1 MLHLAFLRMLWSTFR
16 PHIKAESRKNLDKT
30 KTKITSAM
38 IKVMSQ
44 WTILFTVQA
53 EFRSRKYAN
62 TPTQGRTYAF
72 KLNLWK
78 SLREGAAGRP
88 DACMGQMASLSLGA
102 FPEAWGVAGTW
113 GWSTLRIR
121 EACLPRRVRR
131 MKDVLAPPAGLISD
145 LLKHVL
151 GSQSEQVSPSWRWIL
166 TALQLGKQIG

>member
-1 MLHLAFLRMLWSTFR
+1 
-16 PHIKAESRKNLDKT
+16 
-30 KTKITSAM
+30 M

-78 SLREGAAGRP
+78 SLQEGAAGRP

-145 LLKHVL
+145 LLKRVRI
-151 GSQSEQVSPSWRWIL
+151 SEWTGEPFLKMNPDSPSTWKADWLRVNIHG
-166 TALQLGKQIG
+166 ASPVAPR